1 MWIKSALLSTPTDC
15 VLFRTVCCRTNR
27 RCFRSHVQWTKKGI
41 FLETF
46 GLEVPQAW
54 SLLWRAGKWWWFVV
68 VHTEHTVTRTRV
80 HIASHAH
87 THTHVCMYT
96 CTYTQ
101 EHTHTHTC
109 TPCILVL
116 HIHCYTYACMHKSMP
131 HTHKRRTHRYSAR
144 FSGRRRSIRG
154 YVPAYSAT
162 HQKRTFVSSGFS
174 AKGTWISASSEPHC
188 GFKYSEAKEETIHT
202 PHFSLLF

>member
-1 MWIKSALLSTPTDC
+1 MM
-15 VLFRTVCCRTNR
+15 VCCSSYRTHSDTHAR
-27 RCFRSHVQWTKKGI
+27 THC
-41 FLETF
+41 
-46 GLEVPQAW
+46 
-54 SLLWRAGKWWWFVV
+54 
-68 VHTEHTVTRTRV
+68 RTR
-80 HIASHAH
+80 SH
-87 THTHVCMYT
+87 THTFACTHVL
-96 CTYTQ
+96 
-101 EHTHTHTC
+101 THRNTDTHTC